1 MDREESIRQIAK
13 EIELLSKM
21 HLLYELQDKPCFAAQ
36 KEKIANLIADGRINV
51 RRELD
56 PITRNLFC
64 RYFC

>member
-1 MDREESIRQIAK
+1 MKREESIRQIAK

-21 HLLYELQDKPCFAAQ
+21 HLVYELQDKPCFTAQ
-36 KEKIANLIADGRINV
+36 KEKIASLIADGRINV

-56 PITRNLFC
+56 PVTRNLFC